1 MAYYLQT
8 DAYSLPLEEV
18 KLARMTIAAAD
29 ATVADTDRIL
39 TATAATGPCTA
50 TLVAASNPADT
61 LTIAFVA
68 TQADDPVGVIT
79 FKLEANGED
88 TLAVSASDTTG
99 IINIKLAKTDATK
112 NTASLI
118 RAAIRAVTPDGG
130 VQGTVKGIDVS
141 AVECTAGGSWDT
153 AAKAPGA
160 NMSSVACVGGGGQT
174 ILAAD
179 LTAQPSCPRNITATA
194 GGTENDIGAV
204 SVIVYGTNIDDQPIS
219 ETLTAFTVNNPG
231 TKAGTKAFK
240 TVTSVFLPSHDGTG
254 ATVAIGTGEVLGLP
268 FMFTKKPLC
277 LATLN
282 GAFETTFPAIV
293 VDPDEIENN
302 TVDLSTTLNSTEVC
316 VYLGIP
322 EA

>member
-39 TATAATGPCTA
+39 TATAATGPCSA
-50 TLVAASNPADT
+50 TLVAASNAADT

-118 RAAIRAVTPDGG
+118 QTAICNVTPPSG
-130 VQGTVKGIDVS
+130 VKGVVAGIDVS
-141 AVECTAGGSWDT
+141 AVVCTAGGSWDT
-153 AAKAPGA
+153 KAKAPGA

-194 GGTENDIGAV
+194 GGTQNDVGAV

-219 ETLTAFTVNNPG
+219 EKLTTFTVNTTG
-231 TKAGTKAFK
+231 TKTGTKAFK

-268 FMFTKKPLC
+268 YKFTKRPLVW
-277 LATLN
+277 ATLN
-282 GAFETTFPAIV
+282 GVIETTVPVMVA
-293 VDPDEIENN
+293 DSDEIEKN
-302 TVDLSTTLNSTEVC
+302 TIDLHSNLNSTEVC
-316 VYLGIP
+316 VYLGVP

>member
-1 MAYYLQT
+1 MANYLQT

-50 TLVAASNPADT
+50 TLVAASAETDI

-79 FKLEANGED
+79 FKLEAAAD
-88 TLAVSASDTTG
+88 DALAVSASDTTG

-112 NTASLI
+112 NIASLI
-118 RAAIRAVTPDGG
+118 RAAIRAVTPAGG

-141 AVECTAGGSWDT
+141 AVVCTAGGNWDT

-219 ETLTAFTVNNPG
+219 ETLTAFSVNTSG

-268 FMFTKKPLC
+268 YKFTKRPLVW
-277 LATLN
+277 ATLN
-282 GAFETTFPAIV
+282 GVIETNAPGME
-293 VDPDEIENN
+293 VDSDEIEKN
-302 TVDLSTTLNSTEVC
+302 TIDLNSTLNSTEVC
-316 VYLGIP
+316 VYLGVP